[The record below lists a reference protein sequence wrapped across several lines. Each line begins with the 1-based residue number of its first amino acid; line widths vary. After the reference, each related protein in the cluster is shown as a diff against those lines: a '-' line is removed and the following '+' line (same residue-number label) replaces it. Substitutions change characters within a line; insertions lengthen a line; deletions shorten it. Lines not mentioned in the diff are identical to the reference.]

1 MSCLTKTNR
10 GKVVSGKLS
19 IPRSFPTVKEQKN
32 TILKQKHICNH
43 AVSHETIKT
52 SSPNKD
58 DSIIRLRSPSA
69 TAWENATF
77 HPGREKLTPFA
88 MNYDFQ
94 QLLASFRAFPLLVYF
109 SRCPS
114 LHIHA
119 QLLEQ
124 RKSTSSL
131 DSSLPRTTG
140 CTPTTEV
147 CRLLHWIM
155 GFSWWEWP
163 RGGWRMGRCD

>member
-69 TAWENATF
+69 PAWENATF
-77 HPGREKLTPFA
+77 HPAEKNLPHSPWIMIFNNCSHHFARFRCWFTFPVVPLYTYTP
-88 MNYDFQ
+88 NCWSSGSRRQ
-94 QLLASFRAFPLLVYF
+94 VSIRRCPGLLVARRRR
-109 SRCPS
+109 RCV
-114 LHIHA
+114 
-119 QLLEQ
+119 
-124 RKSTSSL
+124 
-131 DSSLPRTTG
+131 G
-140 CTPTTEV
+140 CCTE
-147 CRLLHWIM
+147 
-155 GFSWWEWP
+155 
-163 RGGWRMGRCD
+163 